1 MGMKYLKELLSL
13 SLVSFCILFL
23 MSWTWYLTIVI
34 RVGLVSPL
42 NVMEIMSND
51 LIYLGKWAFI
61 LDILFLLLVYVFY
74 KKVKSKQLDKD
85 TYNV

>member
-1 MGMKYLKELLSL
+1 MKYLKELLSL

>member
-42 NVMEIMSND
+42 KVMEIMSND

>member
-1 MGMKYLKELLSL
+1 MKYIKELLSL

-23 MSWTWYLTIVI
+23 MSWTWYLTIII

-42 NVMEIMSND
+42 EVMEIISND
-51 LIYLGKWAFI
+51 LIYLGKWAFL

-74 KKVKSKQLDKD
+74 KKIKSKQLDKD
-85 TYNV
+85 THNV

>member
-1 MGMKYLKELLSL
+1 MKYLKELLSL

-34 RVGLVSPL
+34 RIGLVSPL
-42 NVMEIMSND
+42 KVMEIMSED

-61 LDILFLLLVYVFY
+61 LDIFFLLLVYVFY
-74 KKVKSKQLDKD
+74 KRIKSKQLDKD
-85 TYNV
+85 TYNE

>member
-1 MGMKYLKELLSL
+1 MKYLKELLSL

-42 NVMEIMSND
+42 KVMEIMSND

>member
-1 MGMKYLKELLSL
+1 MKYLKELLSL
-13 SLVSFCILFL
+13 SLVSVCILFL

-42 NVMEIMSND
+42 KVMEIMSND

>member
-1 MGMKYLKELLSL
+1 MKYLKELLSL

-42 NVMEIMSND
+42 KVMEIISND
-51 LIYLGKWAFI
+51 LTYLGKWAFV

-85 TYNV
+85 THNV